1 MPEDLPKLIKSISD
15 LAPARRDLSARVRNA
30 GAKTLVAA
38 LGLLGI
44 NIGSPSASPSPAAE
58 IAVAPVIANRKD
70 KSGQGGIVMQL
81 ASNLASQV
89 SFLGHRSHRSHSSHR
104 SHYSSY
110 GGSGGSST
118 GTVTP
123 KPTTPSVLAEDSS
136 PLAGAQMLTGK
147 ITDVQSVKQYFILKD
162 NADNSHTV
170 YFAGTTKVHLLS
182 PTDQTS
188 TVDTLKAFM
197 GSIPLKVGQSIMVHW
212 KTVETK
218 KTALQI
224 TLFELP
230 K

>member
-1 MPEDLPKLIKSISD
+1 MFKDLPKLSKSVSD
-15 LAPARRDLSARVRNA
+15 FAPNREDLSARIRRA

-38 LGLLGI
+38 LSLLGI
-44 NIGSPSASPSPAAE
+44 QIGASASPAPAAE
-58 IAVAPVIANRKD
+58 IAIVPVIANRKD
-70 KSGQGGIVMQL
+70 KTERGSIVLQL
-81 ASNLASQV
+81 ASNLANQI

-104 SHYSSY
+104 SHYSSS
-110 GGSGGSST
+110 GGSGGSSS

-123 KPTTPSVLAEDSS
+123 PKTTAPPVLAEDNS
-136 PLAGAQMLTGK
+136 PLASAESLTGK
-147 ITDVQSVKQYFILKD
+147 ITEVQSAKQYFVLKD
-162 NADNSHTV
+162 NAENFHTI

-182 PTDQTS
+182 PSDQTS

-212 KTVETK
+212 KTVEAK
-218 KTALQI
+218 KTAVQI

>member
-1 MPEDLPKLIKSISD
+1 MSEDLPKLSKSISAI
-15 LAPARRDLSARVRNA
+15 APTRKDLSARIRKA

-44 NIGSPSASPSPAAE
+44 NVGASTSPAPAAE
-58 IAVAPVIANRKD
+58 IAVAPAIVNRKE
-70 KSGQGGIVMQL
+70 KTERGSVILQL
-81 ASNLASQV
+81 ASNFTSPI

-104 SHYSSY
+104 SHYSS
-110 GGSGGSST
+110 SGGSS
-118 GTVTP
+118 GSSGSTVTP
-123 KPTTPSVLAEDSS
+123 KQTTPPVLAEDNSL
-136 PLAGAQMLTGK
+136 LAGAEMLTGR
-147 ITDVQSVKQYFILKD
+147 ITEVQSAKQYFILKD
-162 NADNSHTV
+162 NAENSHTI

-182 PTDQTS
+182 PSDQTS

-212 KTVETK
+212 KTIEAK

>member
-1 MPEDLPKLIKSISD
+1 MPEDLPKLSKSISNF
-15 LAPARRDLSARVRNA
+15 APARKDLSVRIRKA

-44 NIGSPSASPSPAAE
+44 NIGASASPSPAAE

-70 KSGQGGIVMQL
+70 KTGQGSVVLQL
-81 ASNLASQV
+81 ASNLANQA

-104 SHYSSY
+104 SHYSS
-110 GGSGGSST
+110 SGGSSGSSS

-123 KPTTPSVLAEDSS
+123 GTTTPPVLAEDNSL
-136 PLAGAQMLTGK
+136 LAGAETLTGK
-147 ITDVQSVKQYFILKD
+147 ITEVQSVKQYFILMD
-162 NADNSHTV
+162 NAGNSHTV

-182 PTDQTS
+182 PSDQTS
-188 TVDTLKAFM
+188 TIDTLKAFM

-212 KTVETK
+212 KTVEAK